1 MSLHTTDTLSF
12 DPPRPDDVLD
22 AASRLRNVA
31 RQTPL
36 LQSARLNELAGGT
49 VFVKLESLQHTGAF
63 KFRGAYNSMSRLDR
77 TLYPRGVLAYSTG
90 NHGQAVATVGRILGI
105 PTTVVM
111 PSDAPQVKLERA
123 RRQGAEVVLYDRKT
137 QTRETIAAQLQAS
150 GGFMLIPPG
159 DHPHVIAGQGTA
171 ALESLQLLGRDRVEM
186 IVIPCGGGGL
196 AAGTCL
202 AADACHSTA
211 EVWAA
216 EPEAFDDTRRSLVS
230 GTRESNAGSATSICD
245 ALLAPTPAALPFSIN
260 RRRLSGVVTAA
271 DTTVLRAMRLLFD
284 EFRVAV
290 EPGGAVAVAALLAN
304 PSLLRGRSAIVLAS
318 GGNVDHQLFLQ
329 AIS

>member
-1 MSLHTTDTLSF
+1 MASLTADTMSF

-22 AASRLRNVA
+22 AAFMLRDVA

-36 LQSARLNELAGGT
+36 LQSARLNELASGT
-49 VFVKLESLQHTGAF
+49 VFVKLESLQYTGSF
-63 KFRGAYNSMSRLDR
+63 KFRGAYNSMARLDR
-77 TLYPRGVLAYSTG
+77 GRFPRGVLAYSTG
-90 NHGQAVATVGRILGI
+90 NHGHAVATVGKILNI

-111 PSDAPQVKLERA
+111 PSDAPQVKVERA
-123 RRQGAEVVLYDRKT
+123 RQQGAEVVLYDRKT
-137 QTRETIAAQLQAS
+137 QTREAIAALLHAS

-171 ALESLQLLGRDRVEM
+171 ALESLQLLGRDGAEL
-186 IVIPCGGGGL
+186 IVAPCGGGGL

-202 AADACHSTA
+202 AADAFQSTA

-216 EPEAFDDTRRSLVS
+216 EPEAFDDTRRSLES
-230 GTRESNAGSATSICD
+230 GKRESNAGSATSICD
-245 ALLAPTPAALPFSIN
+245 ALLAPTPAVLPFSIN
-260 RRRLSGVVTAA
+260 QRRLSGVVTAD
-271 DTTVLRAMRLLFD
+271 DTAVLGAMRLLFD
-284 EFRVAV
+284 EFRVVV

-304 PSLLRGRSAIVLAS
+304 PSLLRGRRAIVLAS
-318 GGNVDHQLFLQ
+318 GGNVDHPLFMR

>member
-1 MSLHTTDTLSF
+1 M
-12 DPPRPDDVLD
+12 
-22 AASRLRNVA
+22 
-31 RQTPL
+31 
-36 LQSARLNELAGGT
+36 
-49 VFVKLESLQHTGAF
+49 FVKLESLQRTGAF
-63 KFRGAYNSMSRLDR
+63 KFRGAYNSMSRLDC

-186 IVIPCGGGGL
+186 IVVPCGGGGL

-202 AADACHSTA
+202 AADAFHSTA

-216 EPEAFDDTRRSLVS
+216 EPEAFDDTRRSLAS
-230 GTRESNAGSATSICD
+230 GTRESNTGSATSICD
-245 ALLAPTPAALPFSIN
+245 ALLAPTPAVLPFSIN

-290 EPGGAVAVAALLAN
+290 EPGGAMAVAALLAN